1 MGCRALLQ
9 GIVPSQGPNPHLLRL
24 TSPALAGGFF
34 TMSATWEAP
43 NFPSLSHENLL
54 ESYSKEIV
62 NEHKRPLGLRILALL
77 I

>member
-1 MGCRALLQ
+1 
-9 GIVPSQGPNPHLLRL
+9 
-24 TSPALAGGFF
+24 
-34 TMSATWEAP
+34 MSATWEAP

-54 ESYSKEIV
+54 ESYSKETV